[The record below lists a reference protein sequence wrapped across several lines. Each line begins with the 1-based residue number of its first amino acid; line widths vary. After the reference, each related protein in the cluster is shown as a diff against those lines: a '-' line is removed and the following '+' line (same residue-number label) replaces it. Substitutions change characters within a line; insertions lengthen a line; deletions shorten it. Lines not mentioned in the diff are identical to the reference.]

1 MTGPMKKRPTSKPRT
16 ESRRNPV
23 LDPEAK
29 TGVKAEASVTKREAV
44 QMGKPLPSAPV
55 KFVRRDIVKCS
66 ACGQDHT
73 RVLFILRDDWMSQE
87 YQYAAKCP
95 VSGEEI
101 LAKVGD

>member
-1 MTGPMKKRPTSKPRT
+1 MTTKKKAVSKPRST
-16 ESRRNPV
+16 SRRNPV
-23 LDPEAK
+23 LDPKADPK
-29 TGVKAEASVTKREAV
+29 LHTGVSASADVVKAVKA
-44 QMGKPLPSAPV
+44 APV
-55 KFVRRDIVKCS
+55 KYVRRDIVGCS